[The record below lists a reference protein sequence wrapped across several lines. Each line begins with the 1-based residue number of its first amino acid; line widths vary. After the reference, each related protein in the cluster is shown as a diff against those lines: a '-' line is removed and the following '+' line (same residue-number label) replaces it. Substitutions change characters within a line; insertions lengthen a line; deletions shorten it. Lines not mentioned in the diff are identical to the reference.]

1 MFACLA
7 VVIGAASILPDGGG
21 HSDAGGNEWSF
32 EHYPPEPEGGLTREQ
47 IRKRYS
53 VRSDHDLNLRDLNCT
68 KRLDNLI
75 ELYVEIYPR
84 FERYA
89 NNEAWRRAWV
99 ETFALT
105 QYYMDDLDCLVLND
119 VMGVLIPENLSV
131 NSDKY
136 SAPYFCGQYSDHPV
150 SEPVGNAVRKLVEMA
165 IEYESESAAAR
176 LVSFGRAFSGPVSLN
191 ADVMAYLA
199 ERYAWLDSQGQI
211 VVTAEFMQSEFDHRG
226 YSLTPQR
233 RAEVVAAA
241 RRGDADA
248 ILSTTAPCKPYEAM
262 RISE

>member
-1 MFACLA
+1 MPKSGEYF
-7 VVIGAASILPDGGG
+7 DTT
-21 HSDAGGNEWSF
+21 GNEWSF
-32 EHYPPEPEGGLTREQ
+32 EHYPPVPEGGLTREQ

-53 VRSDHDLNLRDLNCT
+53 VRGDHDLNLRDLNCT

-84 FERYA
+84 FEQHA
-89 NNEAWRRAWV
+89 KDEAWRRAWV
-99 ETFALT
+99 EAFTLT
-105 QYYMDDLDCLVLND
+105 PHYISSLDCLVLND

-131 NSDKY
+131 NRDKY

-191 ADVMAYLA
+191 PDVMAYLA
-199 ERYAWLDSQGQI
+199 ERYAWLDSQGQV
-211 VVTAEFMQSEFDHRG
+211 VVTAEFMQSEFEHRG
-226 YSLTPQR
+226 YSLTSER

-241 RRGDADA
+241 RRGDAEA

-262 RISE
+262 KKSE